1 MAEGWLKEVG
11 GCDLLKGV
19 AREGKPTG
27 QGLVKYTRE
36 RVDVGAGVGFPG
48 TENAQGHVRPRA
60 DGRARAG
67 YPGVVGRNI

>member
-48 TENAQGHVRPRA
+48 TETLGPCTPTCRQSRPCWL
-60 DGRARAG
+60 
-67 YPGVVGRNI
+67 